1 MIGRD
6 QSAIP
11 RAAAAEHGQSEHARL
26 VAETGAFHNWKWK
39 TPQTRIRDAPNRQS
53 NAPEAPNTK
62 IQAPKKQQYS
72 NIKSRGPA
80 LGACCLVLLW
90 SLVLGIWSLLKQSRD
105 LCVGQRQD
113 LYFLRA
119 VIKGAEG
126 ANFLEPSHPVEGVEK
141 FGVAR
146 RQLGRFKITASEVGR
161 LKRARIF
168 GREKMK
174 AEPAS

>member
-1 MIGRD
+1 MKLAAEHFEPADVIAVFVSEKDAIQLARRDPALLEPDHDLPRAQPAIDQNPTMIGRD

-80 LGACCLVLLW
+80 
-90 SLVLGIWSLLKQSRD
+90 I
-105 LCVGQRQD
+105 
-113 LYFLRA
+113 
-119 VIKGAEG
+119 
-126 ANFLEPSHPVEGVEK
+126 
-141 FGVAR
+141 
-146 RQLGRFKITASEVGR
+146 
-161 LKRARIF
+161 
-168 GREKMK
+168 
-174 AEPAS
+174 